1 MTSELEAIKRLLL
14 REWDPIDL
22 SDCDGAESHYDIYAL
37 RLFEMLEEEADAIA
51 ITNYLT
57 RVVTT
62 ELLLT
67 ASLEWDRAI
76 AAKVV
81 AIHHGQNF

>member
-1 MTSELEAIKRLLL
+1 MPSELEAIKRLLL
-14 REWDPIDL
+14 REWDPIGL
-22 SDCDGAESHYDIYAL
+22 SDCDGAESHYDAYAL
-37 RLFEMLEEEADAIA
+37 RVSEMLEEGADAVAIA
-51 ITNYLT
+51 SYLT

-67 ASLEWDRAI
+67 ANPECDRAI

-81 AIHHGQNF
+81 AIRQDAD

>member
-1 MTSELEAIKRLLL
+1 MSN
-14 REWDPIDL
+14 
-22 SDCDGAESHYDIYAL
+22 CDGAESHYDAYAL
-37 RLFEMLEEEADAIA
+37 RVSEMLEEAADAVAIA
-51 ITNYLT
+51 SYLT

-67 ASLEWDRAI
+67 ANPECDRAI

-81 AIHHGQNF
+81 AIRQESD

>member
-1 MTSELEAIKRLLL
+1 MS
-14 REWDPIDL
+14 
-22 SDCDGAESHYDIYAL
+22 
-37 RLFEMLEEEADAIA
+37 
-51 ITNYLT
+51 YLT

-67 ASLEWDRAI
+67 ANPKCDRAI

-81 AIHHGQNF
+81 AIHQEAD

>member
-1 MTSELEAIKRLLL
+1 
-14 REWDPIDL
+14 
-22 SDCDGAESHYDIYAL
+22 
-37 RLFEMLEEEADAIA
+37 MLEEGADAVAIA
-51 ITNYLT
+51 SYLT

-67 ASLEWDRAI
+67 ANPECDRAI

-81 AIHHGQNF
+81 AIRQDAD